1 MIKYLYF
8 LISYVTPTKFSD
20 RSTTTAWC
28 DRNRKGQTDG
38 DINKVFMFCPSRL
51 YDLLPLSRINVN
63 AYLAKSRVKPHNT
76 HFVLCGLKYWGW
88 YDTCVSDRERI
99 RSCQFF
105 GMDKIQRNLSY
116 LIFFDSIA
124 NILRL
129 GMQSL
134 HSLFE
139 NDESY
144 NWWCEKK
151 CKYFHN
157 CVFSIESVWYK
168 TGPSTHNLLKI
179 CI

>member
-105 GMDKIQRNLSY
+105 GMDKIQRNLSC

-129 GMQSL
+129 GRAFILVCLKMMNPIIDGVRKSVNIFITAFSQL
-134 HSLFE
+134 NLF
-139 NDESY
+139 DIKQVLPLTIY
-144 NWWCEKK
+144 
-151 CKYFHN
+151 
-157 CVFSIESVWYK
+157 
-168 TGPSTHNLLKI
+168 
-179 CI
+179 